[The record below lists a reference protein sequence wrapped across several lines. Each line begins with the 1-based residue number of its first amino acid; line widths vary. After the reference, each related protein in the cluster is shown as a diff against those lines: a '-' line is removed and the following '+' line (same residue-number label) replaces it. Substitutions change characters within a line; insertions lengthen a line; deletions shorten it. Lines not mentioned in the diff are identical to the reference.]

1 MEATHLNCFER
12 SLLGLLVLA
21 GVACAPSTAA
31 AQSSA
36 GPCADKD
43 FPAPKLCQ
51 RARLDTL
58 HASYLLLVDESGS
71 MKPLWPAVRQALG
84 EFSAAVPD
92 GDDLEVRL
100 FADCPHTLIPPTPA
114 SDRTRTAW
122 QQQING
128 LGAPSGK
135 STNLGCTAEA
145 IIEQLRS
152 APAGRLQFVFILTD
166 GQHDPG
172 AGEAARRYPQAWGGN
187 WASLAR
193 EGEMVLQGRP
203 VAVTLL
209 RLNNDA
215 DRTFLSRV
223 FPGLV
228 VTDAI
233 GPDALRS
240 WFANARRRVS
250 VSKLRL
256 LVDRELKGPAWVL
269 TSNEEIA
276 AQAGGSNAHDVGVRP
291 ARSIVT
297 TRLAAPGPFPM
308 PGGEG
313 RGRGSIAFPEPLPS
327 DSLGRTQ
334 VRITGGDCAWWR
346 PPGSCGRVARGDVN
360 LTTKLEPADELTRIG
375 IDPGSR
381 PDSAR
386 VDLAIANGGALP
398 WYLYYPALAVL
409 VVLLAAGALRAK
421 WATHQPYLT
430 GRVLVRLGGG
440 DADTASVEPQ
450 VVNFAHSRQ
459 RSYSITD
466 PQGHEVIRLEARNER
481 GRTTLYASPGAEPVR
496 VGGKRLAATQQ
507 VTRTTRFETDR
518 GDVQYF
524 TS

>member
-1 MEATHLNCFER
+1 MRAFR
-12 SLLGLLVLA
+12 PSGSKRAAFGLFAVASVGCLA
-21 GVACAPSTAA
+21 RIAHGQNST
-31 AQSSA
+31 
-36 GPCADKD
+36 GPCADTD
-43 FPAPKLCQ
+43 FPARSLCQ

-135 STNLGCTAEA
+135 STNLGCAAEA
-145 IIEQLRS
+145 VIEQLRS
-152 APAGRLQFVFILTD
+152 APAERLQFVFILTD
-166 GQHDPG
+166 GQHEPG
-172 AGEAARRYPQAWGGN
+172 AGEAARKYPQTWGGN
-187 WASLAR
+187 WPSLAP
-193 EGEMVLQGRP
+193 EGETVLRGRP

-256 LVDRELKGPAWVL
+256 LVDRELKRPAWVI
-269 TSNEEIA
+269 TGNEEIA
-276 AQAGGSNAHDVGVRP
+276 AQAGRSNMHEVGVRP

-308 PGGEG
+308 PGGG
-313 RGRGSIAFPEPLPS
+313 GGGGSIAFPEPLPS
-327 DSLGRTQ
+327 DSVGRTE

-346 PPGSCGRVARGDVN
+346 PPASCGRTAPGDVN
-360 LTTKLEPADELTRIG
+360 LTTRLEPADELTRIG

-398 WYLYYPALAVL
+398 WYLYYPAVAVL
-409 VVLLAAGALRAK
+409 VVLLAAGSIRAK

-440 DADTASVEPQ
+440 DADITSVEPQ

-466 PQGHEVIRLEARNER
+466 PEGHELIRLEARNER
-481 GRTTLYASPGAEPVR
+481 GRTRLYASPGPEPVR
-496 VGGKRLAATQQ
+496 VGGKRLATTQQ

>member
-1 MEATHLNCFER
+1 MEVPLLNCFER

-21 GVACAPSTAA
+21 VVACAPDTAA
-31 AQSSA
+31 AQNSA

-122 QQQING
+122 RQQING
-128 LGAPSGK
+128 LGAPNGRN
-135 STNLGCTAEA
+135 TDLGCAAEA

-152 APAGRLQFVFILTD
+152 APAARLQFVFILTD
-166 GQHDPG
+166 GQHEPG

-187 WASLAR
+187 WPSLAP
-193 EGEMVLQGRP
+193 EGEMVLRGRP

-209 RLNNDA
+209 RLNDDA

-256 LVDRELKGPAWVL
+256 LVDRELKRPAWVV

-276 AQAGGSNAHDVGVRP
+276 AQAGRSNMHEVGARP

-297 TRLAAPGPFPM
+297 TRLATTGQVPM
-308 PGGEG
+308 PGASGA
-313 RGRGSIAFPEPLPS
+313 GSIAFPEPLPS
-327 DSLGRTQ
+327 DSLGRTRVQ
-334 VRITGGDCAWWR
+334 ITGGDCAWWR
-346 PPGSCGRVARGDVN
+346 PPGSCGRAARGDVN
-360 LTTKLEPADELTRIG
+360 LTTSLEPADELTRIG

-386 VDLAIANGGALP
+386 VELAIVNGGALP
-398 WYLYYPALAVL
+398 WYLYYPAVAVL
-409 VVLLAAGALRAK
+409 VLLLAASALRAK

-440 DADTASVEPQ
+440 DADVTSVEPQ

-466 PQGHEVIRLEARNER
+466 PEGHEVIRLEARNER
-481 GRTTLYASPGAEPVR
+481 GRTRLYASPGAAPVR

-507 VTRTTRFETDR
+507 VTRTTRFETDS

>member
-1 MEATHLNCFER
+1 MRATHLNRFEQ
-12 SLLGLLVLA
+12 SLLSLLVLA
-21 GVACAPSTAA
+21 GVVCVPSIVA

-122 QQQING
+122 QQQINA
-128 LGAPSGK
+128 LGAPNGK
-135 STNLGCTAEA
+135 STNLGCAAEA
-145 IIEQLRS
+145 VIEQLRS

-166 GQHDPG
+166 GQHEPG
-172 AGEAARRYPQAWGGN
+172 TGEAARRYPQAWGGN
-187 WASLAR
+187 WPSLAP
-193 EGEMVLQGRP
+193 EGETVLRGRP
-203 VAVTLL
+203 VVVTLL

-215 DRTFLSRV
+215 DRTFLARV

-233 GPDALRS
+233 GPDALRA

-256 LVDRELKGPAWVL
+256 LVDRELKRPAWVI
-269 TSNEEIA
+269 TGNEEIA
-276 AQAGGSNAHDVGVRP
+276 AQAGRSSVHEVGVRP

-308 PGGEG
+308 PGGG
-313 RGRGSIAFPEPLPS
+313 AGGGSIAFPEPLPS
-327 DSLGRTQ
+327 DSVGRTE

-346 PPGSCGRVARGDVN
+346 PPGSCGRAAHGDVN
-360 LTTKLEPADELTRIG
+360 LTTRLEPADELTRIG
-375 IDPGSR
+375 MDPGSR

-386 VDLAIANGGALP
+386 VDLAIVNGGALP
-398 WYLYYPALAVL
+398 WYLYYPAVAVL
-409 VVLLAAGALRAK
+409 VVLLAAGSIRAK

-440 DADTASVEPQ
+440 DADVTSVEPE
-450 VVNFAHSRQ
+450 VVNFAQSRQ

-466 PQGHEVIRLEARNER
+466 PEGHEVIRLEARNER
-481 GRTTLYASPGAEPVR
+481 GRTRLYASPGAEPVR
-496 VGGKRLAATQQ
+496 VGGKRLATTQQ

>member
-1 MEATHLNCFER
+1 MRVTHLNCFEQ

-21 GVACAPSTAA
+21 GVACLPSTAA

-128 LGAPSGK
+128 LGAPSGN

-152 APAGRLQFVFILTD
+152 APAGRLQFVFVLTD
-166 GQHDPG
+166 GQHEPD

-187 WASLAR
+187 WPSLAR
-193 EGEMVLQGRP
+193 EGETVLQGRP

-223 FPGLV
+223 FLGLV

-256 LVDRELKGPAWVL
+256 LVDRELKRPAWVV
-269 TSNEEIA
+269 TGNEEIA
-276 AQAGGSNAHDVGVRP
+276 AQAGRSNAHDVGVRP

-297 TRLAAPGPFPM
+297 TSLATPGPFPM
-308 PGGEG
+308 PGGG
-313 RGRGSIAFPEPLPS
+313 GGGTIAFPEPLPS
-327 DSLGRTQ
+327 DSLGRTE
-334 VRITGGDCAWWR
+334 VRITGRDCAWWR
-346 PPGSCGRVARGDVN
+346 PPGSCGRAARGDVS
-360 LTTKLEPADELTRIG
+360 LTTKLEPGDELTRIG

-398 WYLYYPALAVL
+398 WYLYYPAVAVL
-409 VVLLAAGALRAK
+409 VLLLAAGSLGAK

-440 DADTASVEPQ
+440 DADIASVEPQ

-481 GRTTLYASPGAEPVR
+481 GRTRLYASPGAEPVR
-496 VGGKRLAATQQ
+496 VGGKRLATTQQ